1 MNWPGVLLRPF
12 FFVDAMIDIILPL
25 GAYLG
30 VINLLTVL
38 LFRHDKRQAEKRGWR
53 VPENTLLALAI
64 LGGSLGAKWAQYA
77 LRHKTR
83 KQPFALVLNLIL
95 ITQILLVV
103 ALAIPTTREM
113 LLS

>member
-1 MNWPGVLLRPF
+1 MINFFLL
-12 FFVDAMIDIILPL
+12 L
-25 GAYLG
+25 GAYMG
-30 VINLLTVL
+30 VINLITFG
-38 LFRHDKRQAEKRGWR
+38 LFQHDKRQAEKRGWR

-64 LGGSLGAKWAQYA
+64 LGGSLGAKWGQYA

-95 ITQILLVV
+95 IAQILLVV
-103 ALAIPTTREM
+103 LLVIPTTRQM

>member
-1 MNWPGVLLRPF
+1 
-12 FFVDAMIDIILPL
+12 MIDIILPL